1 MDAVDNIVQALH
13 AAHHAWKARGV
24 HIRCLVNL
32 LLEVDSG
39 RLLDEVSRGHSEF
52 MPCEL
57 FSVRTTTT
65 SPVARRR
72 PKGDISNGISSYS
85 VHKVLT
91 RMILHVDGEGSSD
104 VSSSTAPVTCGA
116 DT

>member
-39 RLLDEVSRGHSEF
+39 RLLDEVSRGQLIEDAAHF
-52 MPCEL
+52 AQVC
-57 FSVRTTTT
+57 
-65 SPVARRR
+65 
-72 PKGDISNGISSYS
+72 
-85 VHKVLT
+85 LT
-91 RMILHVDGEGSSD
+91 IIL
-104 VSSSTAPVTCGA
+104 PIQLQ
-116 DT
+116 